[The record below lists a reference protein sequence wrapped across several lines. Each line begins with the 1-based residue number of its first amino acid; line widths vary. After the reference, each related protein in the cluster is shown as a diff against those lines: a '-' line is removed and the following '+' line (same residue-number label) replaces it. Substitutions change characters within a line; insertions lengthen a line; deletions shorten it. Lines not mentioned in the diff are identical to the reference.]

1 MRKDLI
7 SFKPIY
13 SSFLT
18 CDKDIEAL
26 LKTLFVSSRPYSN
39 LLKRL
44 LIINNK
50 DCLDTTNQD
59 YQKVID
65 NFSLGDLIDKGY
77 VRLNPKIS
85 RGTHE

>member
-7 SFKPIY
+7 SFRPIN
-13 SSFLT
+13 SSFFS
-18 CDKDIEAL
+18 CDVDIQAI
-26 LKTLFVSSRPYSN
+26 LKTLFVTSRPYSDM
-39 LLKRL
+39 LKRL

-59 YQKVID
+59 YQKMID

-77 VRLNPKIS
+77 IRLNSKIS